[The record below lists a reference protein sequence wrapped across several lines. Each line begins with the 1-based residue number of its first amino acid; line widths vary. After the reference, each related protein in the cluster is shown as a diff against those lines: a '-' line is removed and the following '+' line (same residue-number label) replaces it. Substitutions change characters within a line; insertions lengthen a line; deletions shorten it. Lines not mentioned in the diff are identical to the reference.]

1 MYDWFSRPIDYAPH
15 HSYFKNNDVISL
27 NVKIFDTTLRD
38 GEQTPG
44 VSLTPDEKLRIAL
57 KLQAMGVDVIEAG
70 SAITSPGEREGIKK
84 VVGEGLSA
92 EICSFTRAVQVD
104 IDAALDCG
112 VDSIHLVVPTSDLHL
127 EHKLRKTREEVKVMA
142 LESTQYAVDH
152 GLLVELSAEDSTRS
166 DMDFLKEIFQEGIG
180 AGAKRICACDT
191 VGMLTPEKAYDF
203 YQELSQL
210 KVPLSVHCHNDF
222 GLAVANSLSGLRAG
236 ASQAHVT
243 VNGIGERAGNA
254 SLEELVVALHTLYQA
269 PTNVDISMLYDVSRM
284 VARITGVFIQPNK
297 AIVGENAFAHESG
310 IHADGVMKKAS
321 TYEPIT
327 PELVGHKR
335 RFVMGKHVGS
345 HIIKQKIEE
354 MGLRVDQ
361 DRFNQIFQRIKSL
374 GDMGKCVTD
383 VDLQAIAEDVM
394 GIMAE
399 KPVEL
404 EELTIVSGNKVI
416 PTASVKLKIDD
427 RETLEAGVG
436 VGPVDAALVAI
447 KKSVADFIDIELEE
461 YHVDAITGGTDALI
475 DVVVRLRHNQQVVT
489 ARSTQ
494 PDIINASVEAYL
506 AGINKILSDKR
517 IEEGI

>member
-1 MYDWFSRPIDYAPH
+1 MIIL
-15 HSYFKNNDVISL
+15 K
-27 NVKIFDTTLRD
+27 VKIFDTTLRD

-44 VSLTPDEKLRIAL
+44 VSLNPDEKLRIAL
-57 KLQAMGVDVIEAG
+57 KLDEMGVNVIEAG

-84 VVGEGLSA
+84 VVEEGLNA

-127 EHKLRKTREEVKVMA
+127 EHKLRKTREEVKAMA

-166 DMDFLKEIFQEGIG
+166 DMEFLKKIFQEGIQ

-191 VGMLTPEKAYDF
+191 VGMLTPEKSYDF
-203 YQELSQL
+203 YQQLSQL

-236 ASQAHVT
+236 ATQAHVT

-254 SLEELVVALHTLYQA
+254 SLEELVVALHTLYQV
-269 PTNVDISMLYDVSRM
+269 PTSVDISMLYDLSRM
-284 VARITGVFIQPNK
+284 VARITGVFLQPNK

-354 MGLRVDQ
+354 MGLRVDE
-361 DRFNQIFQRIKSL
+361 DRFKQIFQRIKSL

-427 RETLEAGVG
+427 LETLEAGVG

-447 KKSVADFIDIELEE
+447 KKSISDVIDIELEE

-506 AGINKILSDKR
+506 SGINKILSDKR
-517 IEEGI
+517 VEKKD